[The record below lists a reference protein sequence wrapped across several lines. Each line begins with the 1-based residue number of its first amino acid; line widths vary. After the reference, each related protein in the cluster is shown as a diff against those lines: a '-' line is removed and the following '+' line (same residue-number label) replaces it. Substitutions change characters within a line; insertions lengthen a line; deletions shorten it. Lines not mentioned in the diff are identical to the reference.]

1 VISRPTTDQILL
13 DCRRELLETVLPAV
27 SDPAV
32 SVCIQMLEN
41 VLRNAATRA
50 AHEIAWMTEES
61 EEMLAYARAV
71 VVRLGDPAGETA
83 GALRVADAERERS
96 LHIDDVVR
104 SYSAAGE
111 ALSCAVEA
119 ALAAGDEALVSR
131 GVGLLRVRTDREQEI
146 KGEWAM
152 IGRG

>member
-1 VISRPTTDQILL
+1 VIARPTTDQILL

-27 SDPAV
+27 TDPAV

-50 AHEIAWMTEES
+50 AHEIAWMTDETAQ
-61 EEMLAYARAV
+61 MRAYARDAV
-71 VVRLGDPAGETA
+71 ERLGAAAGEA
-83 GALRVADAERERS
+83 ASALRIAEAEGPGS
-96 LHIDDVVR
+96 LHLDDVVR
-104 SYSAAGE
+104 EYSAAGE
-111 ALSCAVEA
+111 ALACAVEA
-119 ALAAGDEALVSR
+119 ALAVGDEALVAR
-131 GVGLLRVRTDREQEI
+131 GVDLLRIRTDRELEI